1 MFNHICL
8 KVFELETET
17 AAGLSHTP
25 QLTYICTSEKPPF
38 KASPLEM
45 CLFIAQLWDRSGT
58 GKFIRTCVFGAFE
71 LRTPRT
77 WNPQY
82 NFIHFLNG
90 AIARYA

>member
-58 GKFIRTCVFGAFE
+58 GNREVGSGSREPMVLPDLPLAVEEAIRT
-71 LRTPRT
+71 
-77 WNPQY
+77 
-82 NFIHFLNG
+82 
-90 AIARYA
+90 